1 MLNFLIIP
9 EIFLAISTVVI
20 LFITPFMK
28 GDNYIK
34 ISYLSLIIIFIA
46 QFLIL
51 KDIFYS
57 ELIFNDFFI
66 IDSFGSFLK
75 SLILIGAGLIVFFYI
90 SIQNPKS
97 LRRPEFSI
105 IFLTALTGML
115 LMISSNDLLSLFM
128 SMELQSLSLYI
139 LVSFSRDD
147 FISSEAGVKYF
158 IIGSL
163 STCIFLFGTSLVYGL
178 VGSTSFNEISIFMSD
193 LYSTPTMLIVGLIFI
208 LVSLSLKIS
217 AAPFHMWTPDVY
229 QGAPSIVTS
238 ILSTLPKIAAFGV
251 LIRLLVYPFG
261 EIIIDWGKILIILS
275 ITSMIIGSLGA
286 LLQTDLK
293 RLMAYSTIN
302 HIGFILMGLIP
313 GSEEGIT
320 AICIYLIFY
329 ITMNL
334 GIFLF
339 ILNMQRDQINVS
351 SIKDLSG
358 LYRSQPLM
366 AGCLAIILFSMAGIP
381 PMAGFIGKLII
392 LNIVVDNN
400 LFFLAVIAVLT
411 SVIAAFYYI
420 RLIKSIF
427 FDEPIDDL
435 DNITNNQ
442 SKYLLCGFAFF
453 NLTVVFYPQFFLNL
467 CASITLSLFAVN

>member
-1 MLNFLIIP
+1 MFVIP
-9 EIFLAISTVVI
+9 EIFLAICAIVI
-20 LFITPFMK
+20 LFITPFLK
-28 GDNYIK
+28 KNSYLT
-34 ISYLSLIIIFIA
+34 ISYLSLFVIFLS

-57 ELIFNDFFI
+57 EVIFNGFFVV
-66 IDSFGSFLK
+66 DSFGSFLK
-75 SLILIGAGLIVFFYI
+75 SLILIGAGLIFYFYLTVN
-90 SIQNPKS
+90 NPKS
-97 LRRPEFSI
+97 LKRPEFAIILLISI
-105 IFLTALTGML
+105 VGML

-147 FISSEAGVKYF
+147 FTSSEAGVKYF

-178 VGSTSFNEISIFMSD
+178 VGSTSFNEISVFMSD

-229 QGAPSIVTS
+229 QGAPSIITTL
-238 ILSTLPKIAAFGV
+238 LSTLPKIAAFGV

-261 EIIIDWGKILIILS
+261 EIIVDWGKILIILS
-275 ITSMIIGSLGA
+275 ISSMLIGSLGA
-286 LLQTDLK
+286 LRQTDLK

-313 GSEEGIT
+313 GSEDGIT
-320 AICIYLIFY
+320 SICIYLIFY

-339 ILNMQRDQINVS
+339 ILNMQRDQVS
-351 SIKDLSG
+351 VTSIKDLSG
-358 LYRSQPLM
+358 LYRSQPLT
-366 AGCLAIILFSMAGIP
+366 AGCVSIILFSMAGIP

-392 LNIVVDNN
+392 LNIVIDNN

-427 FDEPIDDL
+427 FDDPVDEL
-435 DNITNNQ
+435 DNISNDH
-442 SKYLLCGFAFF
+442 SKYMLCGFAF
-453 NLTVVFYPQFFLNL
+453 L
-467 CASITLSLFAVN
+467 I

>member
-1 MLNFLIIP
+1 MNLFVIP
-9 EIFLAISTVVI
+9 EIFLAICAVVI
-20 LFITPFMK
+20 LFITPFLKKSSYMT
-28 GDNYIK
+28 
-34 ISYLSLIIIFIA
+34 ISYLTLFVIFLS
-46 QFLIL
+46 QFFIL

-57 ELIFNDFFI
+57 EVIFNGFFI
-66 IDSFGSFLK
+66 VDSFGSFLK
-75 SLILIGAGLIVFFYI
+75 SLILIGSGLIFYFYLTVN
-90 SIQNPKS
+90 NPKS
-97 LRRPEFSI
+97 LKRPEFAIILLISI
-105 IFLTALTGML
+105 VGML

-147 FISSEAGVKYF
+147 FTSSEAGVKYF

-178 VGSTSFNEISIFMSD
+178 VGSTSFNEISVFMSD

-229 QGAPSIVTS
+229 QGAPSIITTL
-238 ILSTLPKIAAFGV
+238 LSTLPKIAAFGV

-261 EIIIDWGKILIILS
+261 EIIVDWGKILIILS
-275 ITSMIIGSLGA
+275 ISSMLIGSLGA
-286 LLQTDLK
+286 LRQTDLK

-313 GSEEGIT
+313 GSEDGIT
-320 AICIYLIFY
+320 SICIYLIFY

-339 ILNMQRDQINVS
+339 ILNMQRDQVS
-351 SIKDLSG
+351 VTSIKDLSG
-358 LYRSQPLM
+358 LYRSQPLT
-366 AGCLAIILFSMAGIP
+366 AGCVSIILFSMAGIP

-392 LNIVVDNN
+392 LNIIIDNN

-427 FDEPIDDL
+427 FDEPVDEL
-435 DNITNNQ
+435 DNIGNDH
-442 SKYLLCGFAFF
+442 SKYMLCGFAFF
-453 NLTVVFYPQFFLNL
+453 NLTVVLYPQFFLNL
-467 CASITLSLFAVN
+467 CASVTLSLFAVK

>member
-1 MLNFLIIP
+1 MFVIP
-9 EIFLAISTVVI
+9 EIFLAICAIVI
-20 LFITPFMK
+20 LFITPFLK
-28 GDNYIK
+28 KNSYLT
-34 ISYLSLIIIFIA
+34 ISYLSLFVIFLS

-57 ELIFNDFFI
+57 EVIFNGFFVV
-66 IDSFGSFLK
+66 DSFGSFLK
-75 SLILIGAGLIVFFYI
+75 SLILIGAGLIFYFYLTVN
-90 SIQNPKS
+90 NPKS
-97 LRRPEFSI
+97 LKRPEFAIILLISI
-105 IFLTALTGML
+105 VGML

-147 FISSEAGVKYF
+147 FTSSEAGVKYF

-178 VGSTSFNEISIFMSD
+178 VGSTSFNEISVFMSD

-229 QGAPSIVTS
+229 QGAPSIITTL
-238 ILSTLPKIAAFGV
+238 LSTLPKIAAFGV

-261 EIIIDWGKILIILS
+261 EIIVDWGKILIILS
-275 ITSMIIGSLGA
+275 ISSMLIGSLGA
-286 LLQTDLK
+286 LRQTDLK

-313 GSEEGIT
+313 GSEDGIT
-320 AICIYLIFY
+320 SICIYLIFY

-339 ILNMQRDQINVS
+339 ILNMQRDQVS
-351 SIKDLSG
+351 VTSIKDLSG
-358 LYRSQPLM
+358 LYRSQPLT
-366 AGCLAIILFSMAGIP
+366 AGCVSIILFSMAGIP

-392 LNIVVDNN
+392 LNIVIDNN
-400 LFFLAVIAVLT
+400 LIFLAVIAVLT

-427 FDEPIDDL
+427 FDQPVDEL
-435 DNITNNQ
+435 DNISNDH
-442 SKYLLCGFAFF
+442 SRYMLCGFAFF
-453 NLTVVFYPQFFLNL
+453 NLTVVFYPQFFLNM
-467 CASITLSLFAVN
+467 CASITLSLFAVK

>member
-1 MLNFLIIP
+1 MFVIP
-9 EIFLAISTVVI
+9 EIFLAICAVVI
-20 LFITPFMK
+20 LFITPFLK
-28 GDNYIK
+28 KNSYLT
-34 ISYLSLIIIFIA
+34 ISYLSLLVILLS

-57 ELIFNDFFI
+57 EIIFNGFFI
-66 IDSFGSFLK
+66 VDSFGSFLK
-75 SLILIGAGLIVFFYI
+75 SLILIGAGLIFYFYLTVN
-90 SIQNPKS
+90 NPKS
-97 LRRPEFSI
+97 LKRPEFAIILLISI
-105 IFLTALTGML
+105 VGML

-147 FISSEAGVKYF
+147 FTSSEAGVKYF

-178 VGSTSFNEISIFMSD
+178 VGSTSFNEISVFMSN

-229 QGAPSIVTS
+229 QGAPSIITTL
-238 ILSTLPKIAAFGV
+238 LSTLPKIAAFGV

-261 EIIIDWGKILIILS
+261 EIIVDWGKILIILS
-275 ITSMIIGSLGA
+275 ISSMLIGSLGA
-286 LLQTDLK
+286 LRQTDLK

-313 GSEEGIT
+313 GSEDGIT
-320 AICIYLIFY
+320 SICIYLIFY

-339 ILNMQRDQINVS
+339 ILNMQRDQVS
-351 SIKDLSG
+351 VTSIKDLSG
-358 LYRSQPLM
+358 LYRSQPLT
-366 AGCLAIILFSMAGIP
+366 AGCISVILFSMAGIP

-392 LNIVVDNN
+392 LNIVIDNN
-400 LFFLAVIAVLT
+400 LFFLAVIAVIT

-427 FDEPIDDL
+427 FDDPLEEL
-435 DNITNNQ
+435 DNIGSDH
-442 SKYLLCGFAFF
+442 SKYMLCGFAFF

-467 CASITLSLFAVN
+467 CASVTLSLFAVK

>member
-1 MLNFLIIP
+1 MLNFLVIP
-9 EIFLAISTVVI
+9 EVFLAICIVVI

-28 GDNYIK
+28 GESYIK
-34 ISYLSLIIIFIA
+34 ISYLSLLVIFIA

-57 ELIFNDFFI
+57 QLIFNNFFI

-75 SLILIGAGLIVFFYI
+75 SIILIGAGLIVFFYI
-90 SIQNPKS
+90 SVQNPKS

-105 IFLTALTGML
+105 IFLIAITGML

-139 LVSFSRDD
+139 LVAFSRED

-178 VGSTSFNEISIFMSD
+178 VGSTSFNEINIYMSN
-193 LYSTPTMLIVGLIFI
+193 LYATPTMLIVGLIFI

-229 QGAPSIVTS
+229 QGAPSIVTTF
-238 ILSTLPKIAAFGV
+238 LSTLPKIAAFGV

-261 EIIIDWGKILIILS
+261 EIIVDWGKILIILS
-275 ITSMIIGSLGA
+275 ITSMLIGSLGA
-286 LLQTDLK
+286 LRQSDLK

-313 GSEEGIT
+313 GSEDGIT

-329 ITMNL
+329 MTMNL

-358 LYRSQPLM
+358 LYRSQPIM

-392 LNIVVDNN
+392 LNIIIDNN

-411 SVIAAFYYI
+411 SVVAAFYYI

-435 DNITNNQ
+435 DNITNNH
-442 SKYLLCGFAFF
+442 SKYLLCGFALF

-467 CASITLSLFAVN
+467 CASVTLSLFAVN

>member
-1 MLNFLIIP
+1 MFVIP
-9 EIFLAISTVVI
+9 EIFLAICAIVI
-20 LFITPFMK
+20 LFITPFLK
-28 GDNYIK
+28 KNSYLT
-34 ISYLSLIIIFIA
+34 ISYLSLFVIFLS

-57 ELIFNDFFI
+57 EVIFNGFFVV
-66 IDSFGSFLK
+66 DSFGSFLK
-75 SLILIGAGLIVFFYI
+75 SLILIGAGLIFYFYLTVN
-90 SIQNPKS
+90 NPKS
-97 LRRPEFSI
+97 LKRPEFAIILLISI
-105 IFLTALTGML
+105 VGML

-147 FISSEAGVKYF
+147 FTSSEAGVKYF

-178 VGSTSFNEISIFMSD
+178 VGSTSFNEISVFMSD

-229 QGAPSIVTS
+229 QGAPSIITTL
-238 ILSTLPKIAAFGV
+238 LSTLPKVAAFGV

-261 EIIIDWGKILIILS
+261 EIIVDWGKILIILS
-275 ITSMIIGSLGA
+275 ITSMLIGSLGA
-286 LLQTDLK
+286 LRQTDLK

-313 GSEEGIT
+313 GSEDGIT
-320 AICIYLIFY
+320 SICIYLIFY

-339 ILNMQRDQINVS
+339 ILNMQRDQVS
-351 SIKDLSG
+351 VTSIKDLSG
-358 LYRSQPLM
+358 LYRSQPLT
-366 AGCLAIILFSMAGIP
+366 AGCVSIILFSMAGIP

-392 LNIVVDNN
+392 LNIVIDNN

-427 FDEPIDDL
+427 FDEPVDEL
-435 DNITNNQ
+435 DNISNDH
-442 SKYLLCGFAFF
+442 SRYMLCGFAFF
-453 NLTVVFYPQFFLNL
+453 NLTVVFYPQFFLNM
-467 CASITLSLFAVN
+467 CASITLSLFAVK

>member
-1 MLNFLIIP
+1 MFVIP
-9 EIFLAISTVVI
+9 EIFLAICAIVI
-20 LFITPFMK
+20 LFITPFLK
-28 GDNYIK
+28 KNSYLTIA
-34 ISYLSLIIIFIA
+34 YLSLFVIFLS

-57 ELIFNDFFI
+57 EIIFNGFFVV
-66 IDSFGSFLK
+66 DSFGSFLK
-75 SLILIGAGLIVFFYI
+75 SLILIGAGLIFYFYLTVN
-90 SIQNPKS
+90 NPKS
-97 LRRPEFSI
+97 LKRPEFAIILLISI
-105 IFLTALTGML
+105 VGML

-147 FISSEAGVKYF
+147 FTSSEAGVKYF

-178 VGSTSFNEISIFMSD
+178 VGSTSFNEISVFMSD

-229 QGAPSIVTS
+229 QGAPSIITTL
-238 ILSTLPKIAAFGV
+238 LSTLPKIAAFGV

-261 EIIIDWGKILIILS
+261 EIIVDWGKILIILS
-275 ITSMIIGSLGA
+275 ISSMLIGSLGA
-286 LLQTDLK
+286 LRQTDLK

-313 GSEEGIT
+313 GSEDGIT
-320 AICIYLIFY
+320 SICMYLIFY

-339 ILNMQRDQINVS
+339 ILNMQRDQVS
-351 SIKDLSG
+351 VTSIKDLSG
-358 LYRSQPLM
+358 LYRSQPLT
-366 AGCLAIILFSMAGIP
+366 AGCVSIILFSMAGIP

-392 LNIVVDNN
+392 LNIVIDNN

-427 FDEPIDDL
+427 FDDPLDEL
-435 DNITNNQ
+435 DNISNDH
-442 SKYLLCGFAFF
+442 SRYMLCGFAFF
-453 NLTVVFYPQFFLNL
+453 NLTVVFYPQFFLNV
-467 CASITLSLFAVN
+467 CASITLSLFAVK